1 MTPQDSI
8 TGDTALARPRIKE
21 AIGETASNIKS
32 KLGDA
37 VEAGKDRVTEWKGGL
52 ETTIQDRPFQSVLIA
67 IGIGA
72 ALGVLLGRRFR

>member
-1 MTPQDSI
+1 
-8 TGDTALARPRIKE
+8 
-21 AIGETASNIKS
+21 
-32 KLGDA
+32 
-37 VEAGKDRVTEWKGGL
+37 VTEWKGGL